1 MTGGDSL
8 AETPVGQA
16 AVVKRTLVVAG
27 RGGGGWSPGPDLAG
41 QA

>member
-16 AVVKRTLVVAG
+16 AVMKRTLVVAG
-27 RGGGGWSPGPDLAG
+27 QGVGVGARD
-41 QA
+41 QI